1 MSTVNIHGDSVATY
15 QGEAVKLRGYL
26 QRCLVAAIERR
37 GWSKVDLTIVV
48 LVIIQGK
55 HK

>member
-1 MSTVNIHGDSVATY
+1 MSTVSIHGDRVATY
-15 QGEAVKLRGYL
+15 QGEALKWRCNYQRG
-26 QRCLVAAIERR
+26 QAAGIERR
-37 GWSKVDLTIVV
+37 GRSKGDLTIVV